1 MRTGLGDGD
10 PWNLTSLDQLIE
22 LVFTIDP
29 PSQVV
34 IVISLKPSSVIFR
47 ASSIACAI
55 ERLVREVRVPA
66 SAR

>member
-47 ASSIACAI
+47 AWSIACAI